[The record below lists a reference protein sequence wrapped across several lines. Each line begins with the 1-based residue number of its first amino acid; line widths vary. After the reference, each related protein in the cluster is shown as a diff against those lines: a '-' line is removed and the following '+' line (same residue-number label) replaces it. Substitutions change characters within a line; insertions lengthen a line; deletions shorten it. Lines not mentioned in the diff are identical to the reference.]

1 MYINATSISIEIIK
15 LQFLIVNCNVLS
27 SAKHAKIATFQH
39 FLAQSDAEKLILPI
53 IASRMYNCYFTVN
66 LSGGPNKLVKTLQ
79 LVQNQEK
86 IPSNN
91 ALNISGLFTALLSL
105 L

>member
-27 SAKHAKIATFQH
+27 SAKHAKFATFQH
-39 FLAQSDAEKLILPI
+39 FLAQSDAEKFTLPI
-53 IASRMYNCYFTVN
+53 IASRMYNCYFTVI
-66 LSGGPNKLVKTLQ
+66 LSGGPNKLKTPAGP
-79 LVQNQEK
+79 EPRKK

-91 ALNISGLFTALLSL
+91 ALNISGLFTALL
-105 L
+105 